1 MAYHKAS
8 EDVQAAWDALHFKW
22 NAEVKS
28 KYFNQIYLPLLSEA
42 DGMYQ
47 RNENLEYYAESC
59 RSSLGIKEEP

>member
-8 EDVQAAWDALHFKW
+8 EDIQAAWDALTSKW

-28 KYFNQIYLPLLSEA
+28 KYFNQIYLSLLSEA

-47 RNENLEYYAESC
+47 RNENLEDYAESC
-59 RSSLGIKEEP
+59 INSLRT